1 MSQNKAGIMDPD
13 MKVVKRVLE
22 GDVESYGVLVNLH
35 KDKLFGVLM
44 RILADP
50 LLAEEVAQNTFVK
63 AYTQLSGF
71 RMESAFSTWLI
82 QIGVHQARDFHRSRR
97 RRMGAGIVSLDELRQ
112 DGRTG
117 WEPADDRQ
125 ISNPLSDMES
135 QEKWA
140 ALESELKDI
149 PAAFRE
155 VFTLRHLENMEYE
168 DIARMTGDSA
178 GTLKVRAHRA
188 RALLKTKM
196 EARGFKLGSS
206 AETDLVRPARRQEGS

>member
-1 MSQNKAGIMDPD
+1 MDPD

-71 RMESAFSTWLI
+71 RGESAFSTWLI

-97 RRMGAGIVSLDELRQ
+97 RRMDAGIVSLDELRQ

-125 ISNPLSDMES
+125 ISNPLSEMES

-140 ALESELKDI
+140 ALESELREI

-168 DIARMTGDSA
+168 DIARMTGDSV

-196 EARGFKLGSS
+196 EARGFKLGST
-206 AETDLVRPARRQEGS
+206 AETDHVRPARRQEGS